1 MNYKRFL
8 LVTGAAAVLA
18 GGRVVNL
25 RLALI
30 GLVGLA
36 GSGTVVHAEVLGSG
50 ALFSSGQNN
59 AVCTVT
65 NVSPSPSGV
74 SNVRIFSSN
83 GSPVSVNFENCD
95 GKTFAPGH
103 TCNRN
108 ANLLAPDVFYSCQ
121 VDTGE
126 ANGAR
131 FRGTM
136 MIFDSS
142 NKLLGTS
149 DLR

>member
-1 MNYKRFL
+1 MLSMKARCRRRCGAINLQQGSKEMNYKRFL

-74 SNVRIFSSN
+74 SNVRI
-83 GSPVSVNFENCD
+83 
-95 GKTFAPGH
+95 
-103 TCNRN
+103 
-108 ANLLAPDVFYSCQ
+108 
-121 VDTGE
+121 
-126 ANGAR
+126 
-131 FRGTM
+131 
-136 MIFDSS
+136 
-142 NKLLGTS
+142 
-149 DLR
+149 